1 MAEEKLFKR
10 KQYRMRYCGSGGNGC
25 VITLP
30 FDPRNHICKACH
42 KSVIKN
48 EIKITALHHFKYAY
62 KPETVKANPILI
74 LDNTAELCFPC
85 HQAGD
90 GLMNILKQSPER
102 VLEVAKLMPKDLLSR
117 YSIICKMYLEW
128 YNKNA

>member
-10 KQYRMRYCGSGGNGC
+10 RQYRMRYAGAGGGGC
-25 VITLP
+25 TINLP
-30 FDPRNHICKACH
+30 FDPRNHECKACY
-42 KSVIKN
+42 KSIAKG
-48 EIKITALHHFKYAY
+48 EIKITAMHHFKYAY

-102 VLEVAKLMPKDLLSR
+102 VLKVTKLMPKDLLTKFAT
-117 YSIICKMYLEW
+117 ICKMYLEW
-128 YNKNA
+128 YDSNV